1 MSATINWRVGVMECY
16 PTYDQNTDVVFTVH
30 WDCLGSE
37 TVSGSTYN
45 GRVYGATGV
54 TFHSG
59 SDFTPYE
66 NLIPS
71 QVLGWVWDAM
81 GSGSKENY
89 ENSVQNQINNLIN
102 PPIVTPPLPWS
113 SPTIVLQPQS
123 LTVNTGSTATFTISA
138 SGKPTPTYQ
147 WRFDGTSLTD
157 ETSTTLTINDVQDTN
172 TGSYDVVVTN
182 DVGTVTSNIA
192 TLSVYFNPVPP
203 VPPTPLPPTITEQ
216 PSSQTVVVGDGAVF
230 NVNASGES
238 PFAYQWFKDDT
249 EIVGA
254 TGNTH
259 IIQTSTLND
268 AGIYKST
275 VTNIAGT
282 TTSNTATLTVNE

>member
-16 PTYDQNTDVVFTVH
+16 PTYEQNTDVVFTVH

-89 ENSVQNQINNLIN
+89 ENSVQSQINNLIN

-172 TGSYDVVVTN
+172 TGSYDAVVTN

-192 TLSVYFNPVPP
+192 TLTIVSPTPP
-203 VPPTPLPPTITEQ
+203 VPPSPTPPVITEQ
-216 PSSQTVVVGDGAVF
+216 PSSQTVVVGDGAAF
-230 NVNASGES
+230 NVNATGES
-238 PFAYQWFKDDT
+238 PFAYQWFKDNT

-268 AGIYKST
+268 AGDYKST
-275 VTNIAGT
+275 VTNIIGT
-282 TTSNTATLTVNE
+282 TTSNIATLTVNE

>member
-16 PTYDQNTDVVFTVH
+16 PTYEQNTDVVFTVH

-89 ENSVQNQINNLIN
+89 ENSVQSQINNLIN

-268 AGIYKST
+268 AGIYKAT

>member
-30 WDCLGSE
+30 WDCTGSE

-89 ENSVQNQINNLIN
+89 ENSVQSQINNLIN

-138 SGKPTPTYQ
+138 NGKPTPTYQ

-203 VPPTPLPPTITEQ
+203 VPPTTLPPTITEQ

-268 AGIYKST
+268 AGIYKAT

>member
-16 PTYDQNTDVVFTVH
+16 PTYEQNTDVVFTVH

-89 ENSVQNQINNLIN
+89 ENSVQSQINNLIN

-216 PSSQTVVVGDGAVF
+216 PSSQTVVVGDGASF
-230 NVNASGES
+230 NVNATGES

-268 AGIYKST
+268 AGIYKAT

>member
-37 TVSGSTYN
+37 IVSGSTYN

-89 ENSVQNQINNLIN
+89 ENSVQSQINNLIN

>member
-89 ENSVQNQINNLIN
+89 ENSVQTQINNLIN

-172 TGSYDVVVTN
+172 TGSYDAVVTN

-192 TLSVYFNPVPP
+192 TLTIVSPTPP
-203 VPPTPLPPTITEQ
+203 VPPSPTPPVITEQ
-216 PSSQTVVVGDGAVF
+216 PSSQTVVVGDGAAF
-230 NVNASGES
+230 NVNATGES
-238 PFAYQWFKDDT
+238 PFAYQWFKDNT

-268 AGIYKST
+268 AGIYKAT

>member
-1 MSATINWRVGVMECY
+1 MECY

-89 ENSVQNQINNLIN
+89 ENSVQSQINNLIN

-157 ETSTTLTINDVQDTN
+157 ETSTTLIINDVQYIN

-182 DVGTVTSNIA
+182 DIGTITSNIA
-192 TLSVYFNPVPP
+192 SLNVYFNPPP
-203 VPPTPLPPTITEQ
+203 QPTLPIITEQ
-216 PSSQTVVVGDGAVF
+216 PSSQTVVVGDGAAF

-238 PFAYQWFKDDT
+238 PFTYQWFKDNT

-268 AGIYKST
+268 AGVYKAT

>member
-66 NLIPS
+66 DLTQP
-71 QVLGWVWDAM
+71 QVFGWVWDAM

-89 ENSVQNQINNLIN
+89 ENSVQTQINNLIN

-113 SPTIVLQPQS
+113 LPTIVLQPHTV
-123 LTVNTGSTATFTISA
+123 TVNTGSTATFTISA

-157 ETSTTLTINDVQDTN
+157 ETSTTLVINDVQYIN
-172 TGSYDVVVTN
+172 TGSYDAVVTN
-182 DVGTVTSNIA
+182 DIGTVTSNIA
-192 TLSVYFNPVPP
+192 SLNVYFNPVPP
-203 VPPTPLPPTITEQ
+203 EPTGSI
-216 PSSQTVVVGDGAVF
+216 
-230 NVNASGES
+230 
-238 PFAYQWFKDDT
+238 
-249 EIVGA
+249 
-254 TGNTH
+254 GN
-259 IIQTSTLND
+259 
-268 AGIYKST
+268 
-275 VTNIAGT
+275 
-282 TTSNTATLTVNE
+282 

>member
-89 ENSVQNQINNLIN
+89 ENSVQSQINNLIN

-268 AGIYKST
+268 AGIYKAT

>member
-66 NLIPS
+66 DLTQP
-71 QVLGWVWDAM
+71 QVFGWVWDAM

-89 ENSVQNQINNLIN
+89 ENSVQTQINNLII

-147 WRFDGTSLTD
+147 WRFDGTPLTD
-157 ETSTTLTINDVQDTN
+157 ETSTTLTINDVQYIN
-172 TGSYDVVVTN
+172 TGSYDAVVTN

-192 TLSVYFNPVPP
+192 TLTIVSPTPP
-203 VPPTPLPPTITEQ
+203 VPPSPTPPVITEQ
-216 PSSQTVVVGDGAVF
+216 PSSQTVVVGDGAAF
-230 NVNASGES
+230 NVNATGES
-238 PFAYQWFKDDT
+238 PFAYQWFKDNT

-259 IIQTSTLND
+259 IIQTSTQND
-268 AGIYKST
+268 AGDYKST
-275 VTNIAGT
+275 VTNIIGT
-282 TTSNTATLTVNE
+282 TTSNIATLTVNE

>member
-16 PTYDQNTDVVFTVH
+16 PTYEQNTDVVFTVH

-66 NLIPS
+66 DLTQP
-71 QVLGWVWDAM
+71 QVFGWVWDTM

-89 ENSVQNQINNLIN
+89 ENSVQTQINNLIN

-157 ETSTTLTINDVQDTN
+157 ETSTTLTINNVQDTN
-172 TGSYDVVVTN
+172 TGSYDAVVTN

-192 TLSVYFNPVPP
+192 TLTIVSPTPP
-203 VPPTPLPPTITEQ
+203 VPPSPTPPVITEQ
-216 PSSQTVVVGDGAVF
+216 PSSQTVVVGDGAAF
-230 NVNASGES
+230 NVNATGES
-238 PFAYQWFKDDT
+238 PFAYQWFKDNT

-268 AGIYKST
+268 AGIYKAT

>member
-1 MSATINWRVGVMECY
+1 MNATINWRVGVMECY

-30 WDCLGSE
+30 WDCTGSE

-66 NLIPS
+66 DLTQP

-89 ENSVQNQINNLIN
+89 ENSVQAQINNLIN
-102 PPIVTPPLPWS
+102 PTIVTPPLPWS
-113 SPTIVLQPQS
+113 SPIILKDVQS
-123 LTVNTGSTATFTISA
+123 LTVNTGSTATFTVSA
-138 SGKPTPTYQ
+138 SGKPNPTYQ
-147 WRFDGTSLTD
+147 WIFNG
-157 ETSTTLTINDVQDTN
+157 TTLTGETNTTLVINDVQYVN
-172 TGSYDVVVTN
+172 TGSYNVVISN
-182 DVGTVTSNIA
+182 DVGTITSNTA
-192 TLSVYFNPVPP
+192 RLSVYYYPP
-203 VPPTPLPPTITEQ
+203 QPTLPIITEQ
-216 PSSQTVVVGDGAVF
+216 PSSQTVVVGDGAAF

-238 PFAYQWFKDDT
+238 PFTYQWFKDNT

-268 AGIYKST
+268 AGVYKAT
-275 VTNIAGT
+275 VTNIVGT

>member
-16 PTYDQNTDVVFTVH
+16 PSYDQNTDVVFTVH

-37 TVSGSTYN
+37 IVSGSTYN

-66 NLIPS
+66 DLTQP
-71 QVLGWVWDAM
+71 QVFGWVWDTM

-89 ENSVQNQINNLIN
+89 ENSVQTQINNLIN

-113 SPTIVLQPQS
+113 SPTIVLQPHTV
-123 LTVNTGSTATFTISA
+123 TVNTGSTATFTISA

-157 ETSTTLTINDVQDTN
+157 ETSTTLTINNVQYIN
-172 TGSYDVVVTN
+172 TGSYDAVVTN

-192 TLSVYFNPVPP
+192 SLNVYFNPI
-203 VPPTPLPPTITEQ
+203 PPTPPTPPVITEQ
-216 PSSQTVVVGDGAVF
+216 PSSQTVVVGDSASF
-230 NVNASGES
+230 NVNATGES
-238 PFAYQWFKDDT
+238 PFAYQWFKDNT
-249 EIVGA
+249 EIVDA

-268 AGIYKST
+268 AGDYKAT
-275 VTNIAGT
+275 VTNIIGT
-282 TTSNTATLTVNE
+282 TTSNIATLTVNE

>member
-1 MSATINWRVGVMECY
+1 MECY

-37 TVSGSTYN
+37 IVSGSTYN

-89 ENSVQNQINNLIN
+89 ENSVQSQINNLIN

-113 SPTIVLQPQS
+113 SPTVVLQPQS

-147 WRFDGTSLTD
+147 WRFEGTALTGETNTSLV
-157 ETSTTLTINDVQDTN
+157 INDVQDIN

-182 DVGTVTSNIA
+182 DVNTVTSNVA
-192 TLSVYFNPVPP
+192 TLNVYYYPP
-203 VPPTPLPPTITEQ
+203 QPTGSI
-216 PSSQTVVVGDGAVF
+216 
-230 NVNASGES
+230 
-238 PFAYQWFKDDT
+238 
-249 EIVGA
+249 
-254 TGNTH
+254 
-259 IIQTSTLND
+259 
-268 AGIYKST
+268 
-275 VTNIAGT
+275 
-282 TTSNTATLTVNE
+282 SN

>member
-1 MSATINWRVGVMECY
+1 MSATITWRVGVMECY

-66 NLIPS
+66 DLTQP
-71 QVLGWVWDAM
+71 QVFGWVWDAM

-89 ENSVQNQINNLIN
+89 ENSVQAQINNLIN

-157 ETSTTLTINDVQDTN
+157 ETSTTLTINNVQDTN
-172 TGSYDVVVTN
+172 TGSYDAVVTN

-192 TLSVYFNPVPP
+192 TLTIVSPTPP
-203 VPPTPLPPTITEQ
+203 VPPSPTPPVITEQ
-216 PSSQTVVVGDGAVF
+216 PSSQTVVVGDGAAF
-230 NVNASGES
+230 NVNATGES
-238 PFAYQWFKDDT
+238 PFAYQWFKDNT

-259 IIQTSTLND
+259 ILQTSTLND
-268 AGIYKST
+268 AGDYKAT
-275 VTNIAGT
+275 VTNIIGT
-282 TTSNTATLTVNE
+282 TTSNIATLTVNE

>member
-66 NLIPS
+66 DLTQP
-71 QVLGWVWDAM
+71 QVFGWVWDAM

-89 ENSVQNQINNLIN
+89 ENSVQTQINNLIN

-113 SPTIVLQPQS
+113 LPTIVLQPHTV
-123 LTVNTGSTATFTISA
+123 TVNTGSTATFTISA

-157 ETSTTLTINDVQDTN
+157 ETSTTLIINDVQYIN

-182 DVGTVTSNIA
+182 DIGTITSNIA
-192 TLSVYFNPVPP
+192 SLNVYFNPPQ
-203 VPPTPLPPTITEQ
+203 PTLPIITEQ
-216 PSSQTVVVGDGAVF
+216 PSSQTVVVGDGAAF

-238 PFAYQWFKDDT
+238 PFTYQWFKDNT

-268 AGIYKST
+268 AGVYKAT

>member
-89 ENSVQNQINNLIN
+89 ENSVQSQINNLIN

>member
-66 NLIPS
+66 DLIQP

-89 ENSVQNQINNLIN
+89 ENSVQTQINNLIN
-102 PPIVTPPLPWS
+102 PTVVTPPLPWS
-113 SPTIVLQPQS
+113 SPIILKDVQS
-123 LTVNTGSTATFTISA
+123 LTVNTGSTATFTVSA
-138 SGKPTPTYQ
+138 SAKPNPTYQ
-147 WRFDGTSLTD
+147 WIFNGNQLTD
-157 ETSTTLTINDVQDTN
+157 ETNTTLVINDVQDVN
-172 TGSYDVVVTN
+172 TGSYNVVISN
-182 DVGTVTSNIA
+182 DVGTI
-192 TLSVYFNPVPP
+192 
-203 VPPTPLPPTITEQ
+203 
-216 PSSQTVVVGDGAVF
+216 
-230 NVNASGES
+230 
-238 PFAYQWFKDDT
+238 
-249 EIVGA
+249 
-254 TGNTH
+254 
-259 IIQTSTLND
+259 
-268 AGIYKST
+268 
-275 VTNIAGT
+275 
-282 TTSNTATLTVNE
+282 TSNTATLSVYYYPPQPEPTGSI

>member
-66 NLIPS
+66 DLTQP

-89 ENSVQNQINNLIN
+89 ENSVQAQINNLIN

-216 PSSQTVVVGDGAVF
+216 PLNQTVVVGDGAVF

-268 AGIYKST
+268 AGIYKAT

>member
-16 PTYDQNTDVVFTVH
+16 PSYDQNTDVVFTVH

-89 ENSVQNQINNLIN
+89 ENSVQTQINNLIN

-172 TGSYDVVVTN
+172 TGSYDAVVTN

-192 TLSVYFNPVPP
+192 TLTIVSPTPP
-203 VPPTPLPPTITEQ
+203 VPPSPTAPIITEQ
-216 PSSQTVVVGDGAVF
+216 PSSQTVVVGDVATF
-230 NVNASGES
+230 IVNASGES
-238 PFAYQWFKDDT
+238 PFAYQWFKNDT
-249 EIVGA
+249 EIVDA
-254 TGNTH
+254 TDNTH
-259 IIQTSTLND
+259 IIQTSTLTD
-268 AGIYKST
+268 AGDYKAT
-275 VTNIAGT
+275 VTNIVGT

>member
-30 WDCLGSE
+30 WDCTGSE

-66 NLIPS
+66 DLTQP

-89 ENSVQNQINNLIN
+89 ENSVQAQINNLIN
-102 PPIVTPPLPWS
+102 PTIVTPPLPWS
-113 SPTIVLQPQS
+113 SPIILKDVQS
-123 LTVNTGSTATFTISA
+123 LTVNTGSTATFTVSA
-138 SGKPTPTYQ
+138 SGKPNPTYQ
-147 WRFDGTSLTD
+147 WIFNG
-157 ETSTTLTINDVQDTN
+157 TTLTGETNTTLVINDVQYVN
-172 TGSYDVVVTN
+172 TGSYNVVISN
-182 DVGTVTSNIA
+182 DVGTITSNIA
-192 TLSVYFNPVPP
+192 SLNVYFNPI
-203 VPPTPLPPTITEQ
+203 PPTPPTPPVITEQ
-216 PSSQTVVVGDGAVF
+216 PSSQTVVVGESASF
-230 NVNASGES
+230 NVNATGES
-238 PFAYQWFKDDT
+238 PFAYQWFKDNT
-249 EIVGA
+249 EIVDA

-268 AGIYKST
+268 AGDYKAT
-275 VTNIAGT
+275 VTNIIGT
-282 TTSNTATLTVNE
+282 TTSNIATLTVNE

>member
-66 NLIPS
+66 DLTQP

-89 ENSVQNQINNLIN
+89 ENSVQTQINNLIN
-102 PPIVTPPLPWS
+102 PTVVTPPLPWS
-113 SPTIVLQPQS
+113 SPIILKDVKS
-123 LTVNTGSTATFTISA
+123 LTVNTGSTATFTVSA
-138 SGKPTPTYQ
+138 SAKPKPTYQ
-147 WRFDGTSLTD
+147 WIFNGNQLTD
-157 ETSTTLTINDVQDTN
+157 ETNTTLVINDVQDVN
-172 TGSYDVVVTN
+172 TGSYNVVISN
-182 DVGTVTSNIA
+182 DVGTI
-192 TLSVYFNPVPP
+192 
-203 VPPTPLPPTITEQ
+203 
-216 PSSQTVVVGDGAVF
+216 
-230 NVNASGES
+230 
-238 PFAYQWFKDDT
+238 
-249 EIVGA
+249 
-254 TGNTH
+254 
-259 IIQTSTLND
+259 
-268 AGIYKST
+268 
-275 VTNIAGT
+275 
-282 TTSNTATLTVNE
+282 TSNTATLSVYYYPPQPEPTGSI

>member
-89 ENSVQNQINNLIN
+89 ENSVQSQINNLIN

-138 SGKPTPTYQ
+138 NGKPTPTYQ

-172 TGSYDVVVTN
+172 TGSYDAVVTN

-192 TLSVYFNPVPP
+192 TLTIVSPTPP
-203 VPPTPLPPTITEQ
+203 VPPSPTPPVITEQ

-268 AGIYKST
+268 AGVYKAT

>member
-37 TVSGSTYN
+37 IVSGSTYN

-66 NLIPS
+66 DLTQP

-89 ENSVQNQINNLIN
+89 ENSVQTQINNLIN

-147 WRFDGTSLTD
+147 WQFDGTTLTD
-157 ETSTTLTINDVQDTN
+157 ETNTSLVINDVQYTN
-172 TGSYDVVVTN
+172 TGSYNVVVSN

-192 TLSVYFNPVPP
+192 TLTIVSPTPP
-203 VPPTPLPPTITEQ
+203 VPPSPTPPVITEQ
-216 PSSQTVVVGDGAVF
+216 PSSQTVVVGDGAAF
-230 NVNASGES
+230 NVNATGES

-268 AGIYKST
+268 AGIYKAT

>member
-1 MSATINWRVGVMECY
+1 MSATITWRVGVMECY

-30 WDCLGSE
+30 WDCVGSE

-45 GRVYGATGV
+45 GRVYGSTGV

-66 NLIPS
+66 DLTQP

-89 ENSVQNQINNLIN
+89 ESAVQSQINNLIN

-113 SPTIVLQPQS
+113 DPTIVEQPQS
-123 LTVNTGSTATFTISA
+123 LTVDTGSTATFTVSA

-147 WRFDGTSLTD
+147 WRFNGTVLTG
-157 ETSTTLTINDVQDTN
+157 ETNTTLVISDVQNVN

-182 DVGTVTSNIA
+182 DV
-192 TLSVYFNPVPP
+192 
-203 VPPTPLPPTITEQ
+203 
-216 PSSQTVVVGDGAVF
+216 SS
-230 NVNASGES
+230 
-238 PFAYQWFKDDT
+238 
-249 EIVGA
+249 I
-254 TGNTH
+254 
-259 IIQTSTLND
+259 
-268 AGIYKST
+268 
-275 VTNIAGT
+275 
-282 TTSNTATLTVNE
+282 TSNTATLNVFYTPPQPEPTGSIGN

>member
-16 PTYDQNTDVVFTVH
+16 PSYDQNTDVVFTVH

-89 ENSVQNQINNLIN
+89 ENSVQSQINNLIN

-268 AGIYKST
+268 AGIYKAT

>member
-1 MSATINWRVGVMECY
+1 MSATITWRVGVMECY

-37 TVSGSTYN
+37 TLSGSTYN
-45 GRVYGATGV
+45 GRVYGSTGV
-54 TFHSG
+54 TYHSG
-59 SDFTPYE
+59 SEFIPYE
-66 NLIPS
+66 NLTQP

-89 ENSVQNQINNLIN
+89 ENAVQGQINNLIN

-113 SPTIVLQPQS
+113 SPSIITQPQS
-123 LTVNTGSTATFTISA
+123 LTVDTGSTATFNISA

-147 WRFDGTSLTD
+147 WRFEG
-157 ETSTTLTINDVQDTN
+157 TTLTGETNTSLVINNVQNIN

-182 DVGTVTSNIA
+182 DISSITSNVAI
-192 TLSVYFNPVPP
+192 LNVYN
-203 VPPTPLPPTITEQ
+203 PPTPLLPIITQQ
-216 PSSQTVVVGDGAVF
+216 PVSQTVIVGDGVVF
-230 NVNASGES
+230 NLNATGDQPLS
-238 PFAYQWFKDDT
+238 YQWFKDNT
-249 EIVGA
+249 EIIGA
-254 TGNTH
+254 TGNTY
-259 IIQTSTLND
+259 IIQTSTLTD
-268 AGIYKST
+268 AGDYYAT